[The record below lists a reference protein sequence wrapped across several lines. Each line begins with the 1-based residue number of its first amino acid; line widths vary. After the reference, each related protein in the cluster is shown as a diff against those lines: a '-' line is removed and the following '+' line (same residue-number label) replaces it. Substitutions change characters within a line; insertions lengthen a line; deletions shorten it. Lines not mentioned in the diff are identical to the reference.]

1 MRSAVKP
8 VSVRS
13 ARTVQLAMRL
23 LARDFRAGELR
34 VLIAAIVLAVASVG
48 TVGFFADRVKAG
60 LAQQANQLLGAD
72 LMVSGDR
79 PLPSEYAAEA
89 RSLRLATSPAI
100 RFNSM
105 VQQAGDA
112 TANAVLTDVKAV
124 AHGYPLRGAIA
135 LAAPPGEERPTAH
148 GIPASGEA
156 WIDTRLADRIG
167 ARVGTKISV
176 GEATLTVAA
185 IIARD
190 PEIAG
195 LTFAPAP
202 KLLLNLRDV
211 PATNLLQPGNRATWR
226 LLIAAERPGQIER
239 YRAWLADRIKPG
251 QRVETVRDLRPEVRQ
266 TLERAERFL
275 SLAALVAVLL
285 AAVAIALAAS
295 RYLRRHL
302 DAAAMFRCFGAP
314 VARTLAL
321 FAIQFAVLGVAASA
335 FGIAAALAGQQLLA
349 ALLSSAFVETLPW
362 PSWLPALTA
371 FATGLL
377 LLFGFALPP
386 LVALANV
393 PPLRV
398 LRRDLPRPRAAGM
411 LGYAFGGGAIAL
423 LIAWQAHEAQAAS
436 IILGG
441 VAGLLV
447 AAAALAWGLLALLK
461 RLPARGVTWRF
472 GLANLRRR
480 ALASSLQIGALALG
494 LTSLLLLTVV
504 RGDLLTDWRASLPP
518 DAPNQFLVNVLPD
531 QVGDAR
537 ALLARQLSA
546 EPQFKPMVRGRL
558 VEING
563 VPLDTTRYT
572 DLRARRL
579 AEREFNLSWTDAI
592 PVGNQVVQGR
602 FWPVRARGA
611 QAGVSLEEGIAHTLG
626 VKVGDRLTFD
636 AGGVRVS
643 APVTSTRKV
652 NWDSFRVNFFAL
664 FAPGALDDLPATY
677 IAAFRA
683 PGNDTR
689 WLSDLVRKYPNILSI
704 DVAEILGEVQGIIDR
719 VAHAVEF
726 VFLFTLAGGLLVLQ
740 AAIASTQDERKLD
753 AAIVRTL
760 GASQRQL
767 HGAHAAE
774 FLLLGAL
781 AGLLG
786 AAGATAIGWAV
797 ADHVFNIP
805 FSGNPLVWL
814 YGIVGGAVAVLAA
827 GWLGTRQTVREPPLA
842 VLRQLA

>member
-1 MRSAVKP
+1 MQTIR
-8 VSVRS
+8 
-13 ARTVQLAMRL
+13 LALRL
-23 LARDFRAGELR
+23 IARDWRAGELR

-48 TVGFFADRVKAG
+48 TVAFFAERVKGG
-60 LAQQANQLLGAD
+60 LALQANLLLGAD
-72 LMVSGDR
+72 LMVSGDH
-79 PLPSEYAAEA
+79 PLPQDYADEA
-89 RSLRLATSPAI
+89 KTLGLAISPAI

-105 VQQAGDA
+105 VQQAQVPN
-112 TANAVLTDVKAV
+112 ANAVLADVKAV
-124 AHGYPLRGAIA
+124 SAGYPLRGAIS
-135 LAAPPGEERPTAH
+135 LATPGGKQPAH
-148 GIPASGEA
+148 GVPAPGEA
-156 WIDTRLADRIG
+156 WIDTRLADRLGARIG
-167 ARVGTKISV
+167 ARVAV
-176 GEATLTVAA
+176 GDATLTVAA
-185 IIARD
+185 TVAQD

-195 LTFAPAP
+195 LTFAPGP
-202 KLLLNLRDV
+202 KLLLNLADV

-226 LLIAAERPGQIER
+226 LLVAESRPGQVER
-239 YRAWLADRIKPG
+239 YRAWLAERVKPG

-285 AAVAIALAAS
+285 AAVAVALAAS

-321 FAIQFAVLGVAASA
+321 FVIQFAALGIAASA
-335 FGIAAALAGQQLLA
+335 LGVVGALAGQQLLA
-349 ALLSSAFVETLPW
+349 ALLASAFVETLPL
-362 PSWLPALTA
+362 PSLAPALTA

-398 LRRDLPRPRAAGM
+398 LRRDLPRPRA
-411 LGYAFGGGAIAL
+411 GGVLAYVCGAVAVATL
-423 LIAWQAHEAQAAS
+423 VAWQAHEAQAAS

-441 VAGLLV
+441 VAGLL
-447 AAAALAWGLLALLK
+447 AAAGALAWLLLVVLK
-461 RLPARGVTWRF
+461 RVPARGITWRF

-480 ALASSLQIGALALG
+480 PLASSLQIGALALG

-531 QVGDAR
+531 QVADAR
-537 ALLARQLSA
+537 GWLVQRLHV

-558 VEING
+558 VEVNG
-563 VPLDTTRYT
+563 IPLDTRRFTET
-572 DLRARRL
+572 RARRL
-579 AEREFNLSWTDAI
+579 AEREFNLSWTDELPI
-592 PVGNQVVQGR
+592 GNRVVEGR
-602 FWPVRARGA
+602 FWTPQARGA
-611 QAGVSLEEGIAHTLG
+611 AAGISFEQGIAQTLG
-626 VKVGDRLTFD
+626 IKVGDRLTFD
-636 AGGVRVS
+636 AGGIRVT

-652 NWDSFRVNFFAL
+652 DWDSFRVNFFAL

-683 PGNDTR
+683 PEGDTT
-689 WLSDLVRKYPNILSI
+689 WLSGLVQRYPNILSI
-704 DVAEILGEVQGIIDR
+704 DVAEILQQIQGIIDR
-719 VAHAVEF
+719 VARAVEF

-740 AAIASTQDERKLD
+740 AAIASTQDERKFD

-760 GASQRQL
+760 GASRRQL
-767 HGAHAAE
+767 QSAQAAE

-781 AGLLG
+781 SGFLG
-786 AAGATAIGWAV
+786 AAGATGIGWAL
-797 ADHVFNIP
+797 AERVFNIP
-805 FSGNPLVWL
+805 FSANPLVWL
-814 YGIVGGAVAVLAA
+814 YGVAGGALAVLLA
-827 GWLGTRQTVREPPLA
+827 GWLGTRETVREPPLA
-842 VLRQLA
+842 VLRQLG